1 MVAQTVTRQFSKP
14 LEARQ
19 VEARSR
25 AKAKGVRVTVVSVA
39 RSYVSISQSQPGIT
53 YRIERSRLG
62 WGCACDGYR
71 FTGMC
76 KHVATVQRRSERAG
90 WTFGQVAP
98 LDRAMPGGSTQDLP
112 PTPAL
117 IIPFHPRSVERRQS
131 EATRRANDDLFGA

>member
-25 AKAKGVRVTVVSVA
+25 AKAQGVRVAVVSAA
-39 RSYVSISQSQPGIT
+39 RSYVSVSRSQPGMT

-62 WGCACDGYR
+62 WGCECDGYR

-76 KHVATVQRRSERAG
+76 KHVAAVQRRSEREG
-90 WTFGQVAP
+90 WVFGQVAP
-98 LDRAMPGGSTQDLP
+98 LDRTAPGVSTVDTP
-112 PTPAL
+112 PSPAPL
-117 IIPFHPRSVERRQS
+117 IPFPQPGTRRTQS
-131 EATRRANDDLFGA
+131 EATRRANEELCGA